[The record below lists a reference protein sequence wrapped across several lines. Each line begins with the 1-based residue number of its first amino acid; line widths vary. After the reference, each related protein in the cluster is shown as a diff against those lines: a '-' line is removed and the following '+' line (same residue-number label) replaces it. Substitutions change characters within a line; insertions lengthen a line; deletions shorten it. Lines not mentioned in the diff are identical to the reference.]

1 MTEWSVYLETVA
13 GPDDDHVDPDVMEPM
28 IDELMDFLEDLSAVP
43 TGDDTSWSVQ
53 VTVQAPDAKHAAIRA
68 VDAVN
73 GVAAKVGLPAWPLV
87 KVEIV
92 RADVFDASLTRPQI
106 PDLVGTHEVASM
118 LGVSRQRLHQL
129 RAAERFPQPT
139 VTLAATP
146 VWLRSTITSHLEQW
160 DRRSGRPVPA

>member
-53 VTVQAPDAKHAAIRA
+53 VTVQAPDAQHAAIRA

-73 GVAAKVGLPAWPLV
+73 GVAAKVGLPA
-87 KVEIV
+87 
-92 RADVFDASLTRPQI
+92 T
-106 PDLVGTHEVASM
+106 
-118 LGVSRQRLHQL
+118 
-129 RAAERFPQPT
+129 
-139 VTLAATP
+139 
-146 VWLRSTITSHLEQW
+146 LRSP
-160 DRRSGRPVPA
+160 DRRSRTWSAPMRWRRCSACPVSGSTSCVQPSGSRSRP